1 MSAPLK
7 ADKERPFLNDPKLA
21 RIKEYMEKEKISITA
36 LKEMIDNP
44 NAPRP
49 KGKKKRTAKGKKVN
63 ASKDSGKSKIS
74 YAHLN
79 KVFNG
84 VMPLNLNL
92 IEKIAMAFKLNP
104 SYFYETAI
112 ENKQKAQSRKDAPL
126 MSEILDGIEETLR
139 FVENVNVDTLHKFF
153 FENPERPLIATG
165 HGGKYA
171 PAVYAA
177 LLYGTYQGLGRAVT
191 CYSCNSL
198 SDAVIRNSKILLVSK
213 GMANIDITYIA
224 NRCIELNPQNTC
236 AIRIKCE
243 DEEKKYKDL
252 VAKLERECK
261 DYSLK
266 FDIEVADNF
275 ISIRSIFFY
284 MSLLYKAFTG
294 DSDFV
299 SELELNKDPLANYS
313 YGSADGLMEVPTLD
327 KINRFTVLYGSYG
340 EPIAYNIESN
350 IVESGIGS
358 CMISDYKNY
367 THGRFMVE
375 GNYIK
380 SEYHPLTEAALI
392 CIVTPR
398 EAQIYEDLIAE
409 MPPHLPIITIRTDLI
424 TPLATIDLLYKANRF
439 VAYLGENFYHTN
451 PNYPTLF
458 NTSIDKRIPKNRVDF
473 KNDFKV
479 YGALDIETEK
489 AVIGKLCKELK
500 IEADN
505 LQDLFKI
512 RDSILEKEQWRTG
525 KAEVIWKKA
534 KPLSW
539 DDFSFREVH
548 EYDTEKQQCWS
559 FNSKND
565 VRDGIKLQLGNMA
578 NGFGITILGKAFPNT
593 EIPYQLA
600 IFNNEKDSVKLQ
612 EDIIDPSKGWLGN
625 GLKMKRTFIY
635 GREYKRFLRD
645 TEFENGKE
653 MWCFEWMKWITWEK
667 VRQNQ
672 EFKDI
677 LLSIPKD
684 AIIIEQAQKRPT
696 KDKPSMWGAWNEELK
711 RERNIVIRTTQ
722 IENGL
727 KKGSKATEVQDVLYA
742 VNNVGTWIG
751 ENSEGQIL
759 TMAKLA
765 LNEGIN
771 LPIDADML
779 NEAKINWFGKVL
791 QFTKDD
797 DGLVTVEAVVPKI
810 GKAPTK
816 GIIGAIVGDIQG
828 SIYEL
833 QEDKDKIKKDF
844 SKKDKV
850 LSTNKQLTYT
860 DDTVLTIAIAKWLLE
875 DKEHDKDTLIDLFR
889 LYGDSYQR
897 YKFSRKFRD
906 WIKSGSRKPLGDADD
921 GSAMR
926 VSPIGYYAK
935 NIKECLE
942 LARISAEVTHN
953 TEEGIRGAQ
962 AIAAAIFLNRY
973 GLSKKEIKQYIG
985 ELFPTYNLKRKL
997 DTIRPKYE
1005 QCFNCDNVI
1014 PETLMCF
1021 IEGKDYTETVN
1032 LAISLGGDTDT
1043 MASMAGAIAAVNKE
1057 VPGEA
1062 AQYAYEILPNEFRD
1076 ILDDFTKKFKK
1087 EPKSKL
1093 PQPSE
1098 LKELINVKPI
1108 EEEVFEAVEEPIDD
1122 EEELLMAESSSDV
1135 EMGIDTVE
1143 EQETAIPDPQ
1153 DAKQVADGEIIDKKK
1168 ITSQEVR
1175 KQAEPKKRGRKPKN
1189 QSILSEV
1196 ETPKAETATAVQET
1210 TSDIRVHGIIGA
1222 VIGDIVGST
1231 YEFRKT
1237 VDKEY
1242 ELYQEKCTYTDDT
1255 VLTVAIADALLHN
1268 RDFGEAIFEWANK
1281 FPHAGFGERF
1291 RKFKR
1296 GVKSVSND
1304 SIANG
1309 SGMRVSPIG
1318 FYAKSL
1324 DEALELAKQSAI
1336 PTHNTIEGI
1345 KGAQTI
1351 AAATYLAKQQTS
1363 KEEIKTYIE
1372 KEFGYNL
1379 HLTEEEIKAHV
1390 KKVNTEKKNEWAENT
1405 CPLAII
1411 AFLVT
1416 DDYESCIRKAIAYN
1430 CDNDTVG
1437 CMAGGIAAAYYGVP
1451 QDIVN
1456 GAANYI
1462 QQELIDIINEFDGI
1476 HLQIK
1481 ERITPKEFHRWG
1493 GILVYGTG
1501 ENKNNETEGYMAMK
1515 NFKATDKLEGIDHNA
1530 YGIPTVG
1537 RSLDE
1542 IKAAVDRF
1550 TEYAKANNDKTF
1562 LVSKVGCSKAGYT
1575 PSDIAPMF
1583 EQVKAMTNVYLPR
1596 EFREVLDPSEKE
1608 EEVEAVEDVTADM
1621 ELTELQKE
1629 SMKEMLS
1636 IKSGELLDNV
1646 LNK

>member
-1 MSAPLK
+1 MGAPKNENLERLSDK
-7 ADKERPFLNDPKLA
+7 RVDRIREVMNDRKMTIQKLADK
-21 RIKEYMEKEKISITA
+21 
-36 LKEMIDNP
+36 
-44 NAPRP
+44 
-49 KGKKKRTAKGKKVN
+49 
-63 ASKDSGKSKIS
+63 SGLS
-74 YAHLN
+74 YAHTNKILN
-79 KVFNG
+79 G
-84 VMPLNLNL
+84 RMPLKPNLL
-92 IEKIAMAFKLNP
+92 EKIAIKGLGLPLSF
-104 SYFYETAI
+104 FEEVTI
-112 ENKQKAQSRKDAPL
+112 ESNQKPKTSKKALL
-126 MSEILDGIEETLR
+126 MSEIVANAENILR
-139 FVENVNVDTLHKFF
+139 FVQDRVDVSGLKKFF
-153 FENPERPLIATG
+153 DTEPTRPLIATG
-165 HGGKYA
+165 HGGKFSQ
-171 PAVYAA
+171 AVYAA
-177 LLYGTYQGLGRAVT
+177 LLYSSNKGLGRAVT

-198 SDAVIRNSKILLVSK
+198 SDATIKNSKILLCSR
-213 GMANIDITYIA
+213 GMANIDIDYIA
-224 NRCIELNPQNTC
+224 KRCLRLNKDFTC
-236 AIRIKCE
+236 AMRINSDLE
-243 DEEKKYKDL
+243 EEKKYKDT
-252 VAKLERECK
+252 VEKLKGCRFSFLLDVK
-261 DYSLK
+261 
-266 FDIEVADNF
+266 DIELSENF
-275 ISIRSIFFY
+275 IGISSVFFY
-284 MSLLYKAFTG
+284 TSILYKAFCE
-294 DSDFV
+294 DNDFV
-299 SELELNKDPLANYS
+299 SKLELNKNPLENYTYAAAS
-313 YGSADGLMEVPTLD
+313 ELADVPSLSSI
-327 KINRFTVLYGSYG
+327 KHFTVLYGSYA

-350 IVESGIGS
+350 IVEAGIAS

-367 THGRFMVE
+367 THGRFMTE
-375 GNYIK
+375 GNYIRSK
-380 SEYHPLTEAALI
+380 EHPTTEAALI
-392 CIVTPR
+392 CLVTPR
-398 EAQIYEDLIAE
+398 EARIYEDLLAA
-409 MPPHLPIITIRTDLI
+409 MPPHLPIVTIRTDLI
-424 TPLATIDLLYKANRF
+424 TPLATVDLLYKANVF
-439 VAYLGENFYHTN
+439 VSYLGEHFFKTN
-451 PNYPTLF
+451 PNFPNNF
-458 NTSIDKRIPKNRVDF
+458 SKIDKRVPKNGVDF
-473 KNDFKV
+473 KPDFNIF
-479 YGALDIETEK
+479 GALDKGGEKAIIKKLCGDLKVKAETLSDLMEIKKSMLDTEKQRTEK
-489 AVIGKLCKELK
+489 ARK
-500 IEADN
+500 N
-505 LQDLFKI
+505 W
-512 RDSILEKEQWRTG
+512 EKN
-525 KAEVIWKKA
+525 

-539 DDFSFREVH
+539 DDFSFRTVH
-548 EYDTEKQQCWS
+548 EYDTSQVECWS
-559 FNSKND
+559 FNRKDD
-565 VRDGIKLQLGNMA
+565 VRDGINLKLGNMS
-578 NGFGITILGKAFPNT
+578 NGYGVKVLGIDFPNS
-593 EIPYQLA
+593 EVPYQLA
-600 IFNNEKDSVKLQ
+600 IFNNEKDSIKLQ
-612 EDIIDPSKGWLGN
+612 EEIVDPQNGWIGR
-625 GLKMKRTFIY
+625 GLQMKRKYIY
-635 GREYKRFLRD
+635 GREFKRFLRD
-645 TEFENGKE
+645 SEFENGKE
-653 MWCFEWMKWITWEK
+653 MWCFEWMKWIVWEK
-667 VRQNQ
+667 VRQNE
-672 EFKDI
+672 EFKNI
-677 LLSIPKD
+677 LLRIPKN
-684 AIIIEQAQKRPT
+684 AVIIEQAQHRPQ
-696 KDKPSMWGAWNEELK
+696 KDKPSIWGAWNEEIK
-711 RERNIVIRTTQ
+711 KERDILVTFSE
-722 IENGL
+722 IEHGL
-727 KKGSKATEVQDVLYA
+727 SKVEDTVPIESVPYQ
-742 VNNVGTWIG
+742 VNNVGTFVG
-751 ENSEGQIL
+751 ENSMGQIL
-759 TMAKLA
+759 TMAKWA

-791 QFTKDD
+791 QFTKHE

-828 SIYEL
+828 SVYEL

-844 SKKDKV
+844 SKKDKK
-850 LSTNKQLTYT
+850 LSINKQLSFT
-860 DDTVLTIAIAKWLLE
+860 DDTVLTIAVAKWLLA
-875 DKEHDKDTLIDLFR
+875 DKEHDKEKLIDLFKHF
-889 LYGDSYQR
+889 GGG
-897 YKFSRKFRD
+897 YKPLTFSDKFKAWVRSD
-906 WIKSGSRKPLGDADD
+906 SRKPFGDADD

-985 ELFPTYNLKRKL
+985 ELFPSYNLKRKI

-1062 AQYAYEILPNEFRD
+1062 AQYAYEILPNEFRS

-1098 LKELINVKPI
+1098 LKDLINVKPI

-1143 EQETAIPDPQ
+1143 EQETPIPDPQ

-1451 QDIVN
+1451 QDIFN

>member
-1 MSAPLK
+1 MAAPKKENLERLSDK
-7 ADKERPFLNDPKLA
+7 RVDRIREVMNDRKMTIQKLADK
-21 RIKEYMEKEKISITA
+21 
-36 LKEMIDNP
+36 
-44 NAPRP
+44 
-49 KGKKKRTAKGKKVN
+49 
-63 ASKDSGKSKIS
+63 SGLS
-74 YAHLN
+74 YAHTNKILN
-79 KVFNG
+79 G
-84 VMPLNLNL
+84 RMPLKPNLL
-92 IEKIAMAFKLNP
+92 EKIAMKGLGLPLSF
-104 SYFYETAI
+104 FEEVTI
-112 ENKQKAQSRKDAPL
+112 ENNQKPKTSKKALL
-126 MSEILDGIEETLR
+126 MSEIVANAENIFR
-139 FVENVNVDTLHKFF
+139 FVQDRVDVSGLKKFF
-153 FENPERPLIATG
+153 DTEPTRPLIATG
-165 HGGKYA
+165 HGGKFSQ
-171 PAVYAA
+171 AVYAA
-177 LLYGTYQGLGRAVT
+177 LLYSSNKGLGRAVT

-198 SDAVIRNSKILLVSK
+198 SDATIKNSKILLCSR
-213 GMANIDITYIA
+213 GMANIDIDYIA
-224 NRCIELNPQNTC
+224 KRCLKLNSDFTC
-236 AIRIKCE
+236 AMRINSDLE
-243 DEEKKYKDL
+243 EEKKYKDT
-252 VAKLERECK
+252 VDKLK
-261 DYSLK
+261 DCRFSFLLDVN
-266 FDIEVADNF
+266 DIELSENF
-275 ISIRSIFFY
+275 IGISSVFFY
-284 MSLLYKAFTG
+284 TSILYKAFS
-294 DSDFV
+294 DDADFV
-299 SELELNKDPLANYS
+299 SKLELNKNPLENYT
-313 YGSADGLMEVPTLD
+313 YKSADELATVPSLSNI
-327 KINRFTVLYGSYG
+327 KHFTVLYGSYA

-350 IVESGIGS
+350 IVESGIAS

-375 GNYIK
+375 GNYIRSK
-380 SEYHPLTEAALI
+380 EHPTTEAALI
-392 CIVTPR
+392 CLVTPR
-398 EAQIYEDLIAE
+398 EARIYEDLLAA
-409 MPPHLPIITIRTDLI
+409 MPPHLPIVTIRTDLI
-424 TPLATIDLLYKANRF
+424 TPLATVDLLYKANVF
-439 VAYLGENFYHTN
+439 VSYLGEHFFKTN
-451 PNYPTLF
+451 PNFPNNF
-458 NTSIDKRIPKNRVDF
+458 SKIDKRVPKNGVDF
-473 KNDFKV
+473 KPDFNIF
-479 YGALDIETEK
+479 GALDKGGEKAIIKKLCGDLKVKAETLSDLMEIKKSMLDTEKQRTEK
-489 AVIGKLCKELK
+489 ARK
-500 IEADN
+500 N
-505 LQDLFKI
+505 W
-512 RDSILEKEQWRTG
+512 EKN
-525 KAEVIWKKA
+525 

-539 DDFSFREVH
+539 DDFSFRTVH
-548 EYDTEKQQCWS
+548 EYDTSQVECWS
-559 FNSKND
+559 FNRKDD
-565 VRDGIKLQLGNMA
+565 VRDGINLKLGNMS
-578 NGFGITILGKAFPNT
+578 NGYGVKVLGIDFPNS
-593 EIPYQLA
+593 EVPYQLA
-600 IFNNEKDSVKLQ
+600 IFNNEKDSIKLQ
-612 EDIIDPSKGWLGN
+612 EEIVDPQNGWIGR
-625 GLKMKRTFIY
+625 GLQMKRKYIY
-635 GREYKRFLRD
+635 GREFKRFLRD
-645 TEFENGKE
+645 SEFENGKE
-653 MWCFEWMKWITWEK
+653 MWCFEWMKWVVWEK
-667 VRQNQ
+667 VRQNE
-672 EFKDI
+672 EFKNI
-677 LLSIPKD
+677 LLRIPKN
-684 AIIIEQAQKRPT
+684 AVIIEQAQHRPQ
-696 KDKPSMWGAWNEELK
+696 KDKPSMWGAWNEEIK
-711 RERNIVIRTTQ
+711 KERDILVTFSE
-722 IENGL
+722 IEHGL
-727 KKGSKATEVQDVLYA
+727 SKVEDTVPIESVPYQ
-742 VNNVGTWIG
+742 VNNVGTWAG
-751 ENSEGQIL
+751 ENSMGQIL

-791 QFTKDD
+791 QFIKHEN
-797 DGLVTVEAVVPKI
+797 GLVTVEAVVPKI
-810 GKAPTK
+810 GKAPTN

-828 SIYEL
+828 SVYEL

-844 SKKDKV
+844 SKKGKV

-906 WIKSGSRKPLGDADD
+906 WIKSGSRKPLGDVDD

-1021 IEGKDYTETVN
+1021 MEGKDYTETVN
-1032 LAISLGGDTDT
+1032 LAISLAGDTDT
-1043 MASMAGAIAAVNKE
+1043 MASMAGAIAAVSKE

-1062 AQYAYEILPNEFRD
+1062 AQYAYEILPNEFRS
-1076 ILDDFTKKFKK
+1076 ILDDFTKKYKK

-1098 LKELINVKPI
+1098 LKDLVNVKPI

-1135 EMGIDTVE
+1135 EMGNDTVE

-1189 QSILSEV
+1189 QSVLSEV
-1196 ETPKAETATAVQET
+1196 ETPKAETATEVQET

-1462 QQELIDIINEFDGI
+1462 QQELVDIINEFDGI

>member
-1 MSAPLK
+1 MGAPKNENLERLSDK
-7 ADKERPFLNDPKLA
+7 RVDRIREVMNDRKMTIQKLADK
-21 RIKEYMEKEKISITA
+21 
-36 LKEMIDNP
+36 
-44 NAPRP
+44 
-49 KGKKKRTAKGKKVN
+49 
-63 ASKDSGKSKIS
+63 SGLS
-74 YAHLN
+74 YAHTNKILN
-79 KVFNG
+79 G
-84 VMPLNLNL
+84 RMPLKPNLL
-92 IEKIAMAFKLNP
+92 EKIAIKGLGLPLSF
-104 SYFYETAI
+104 FEEVTI
-112 ENKQKAQSRKDAPL
+112 ESNQKPKTSKKALL
-126 MSEILDGIEETLR
+126 MSEIVANAENILR
-139 FVENVNVDTLHKFF
+139 FVQDRVDVSGLKKFF
-153 FENPERPLIATG
+153 DTEPTRPLIATG
-165 HGGKYA
+165 HGGKFSQ
-171 PAVYAA
+171 AVYAA
-177 LLYGTYQGLGRAVT
+177 LLYSSNKGLGRAVT

-198 SDAVIRNSKILLVSK
+198 SDATIKNSKILLCSR
-213 GMANIDITYIA
+213 GMANIDIDYIA
-224 NRCIELNPQNTC
+224 KRCLRLNKDFTC
-236 AIRIKCE
+236 AMRINSDLE
-243 DEEKKYKDL
+243 EEKKYKDT
-252 VAKLERECK
+252 VEKLKGCRFSFLLDVK
-261 DYSLK
+261 
-266 FDIEVADNF
+266 DIELSENF
-275 ISIRSIFFY
+275 IGISSVFFY
-284 MSLLYKAFTG
+284 TSILYKAFCE
-294 DSDFV
+294 DNDFV
-299 SELELNKDPLANYS
+299 SKLELNKNPLENYTYAAAS
-313 YGSADGLMEVPTLD
+313 ELADVPSLSSI
-327 KINRFTVLYGSYG
+327 KHFTVLYGSYA

-350 IVESGIGS
+350 IVEAGIAS

-367 THGRFMVE
+367 THGRFMTE
-375 GNYIK
+375 GNYIRSK
-380 SEYHPLTEAALI
+380 EHPTTEAALI
-392 CIVTPR
+392 CLVTPR
-398 EAQIYEDLIAE
+398 EARIYEDLLAA
-409 MPPHLPIITIRTDLI
+409 MPPHLPIVTIRTDLI
-424 TPLATIDLLYKANRF
+424 TPLATVDLLYKANVF
-439 VAYLGENFYHTN
+439 VSYLGEHFFKTN
-451 PNYPTLF
+451 PNFPNNF
-458 NTSIDKRIPKNRVDF
+458 SKIDKRVPKNGVDF
-473 KNDFKV
+473 KPDFNIF
-479 YGALDIETEK
+479 GALDKGGEKAIIKKLCGDLKVKAETLSDLMEIKKSMLDTEKQRTEK
-489 AVIGKLCKELK
+489 ARK
-500 IEADN
+500 N
-505 LQDLFKI
+505 W
-512 RDSILEKEQWRTG
+512 EKN
-525 KAEVIWKKA
+525 

-539 DDFSFREVH
+539 DDFSFRTVH
-548 EYDTEKQQCWS
+548 EYDTSQVECWS
-559 FNSKND
+559 FNRKDD
-565 VRDGIKLQLGNMA
+565 VRDGINLKLGNMS
-578 NGFGITILGKAFPNT
+578 NGYGVKVLGIDFPNS
-593 EIPYQLA
+593 EVPYQLA
-600 IFNNEKDSVKLQ
+600 IFNNEKDSIKLQ
-612 EDIIDPSKGWLGN
+612 EEIVDPQNGWIGR
-625 GLKMKRTFIY
+625 GLQMKRKYIY
-635 GREYKRFLRD
+635 GREFKRFLRD
-645 TEFENGKE
+645 SEFENGKE
-653 MWCFEWMKWITWEK
+653 MWCFEWMKWVVWEK
-667 VRQNQ
+667 VRQNE
-672 EFKDI
+672 EFKNI
-677 LLSIPKD
+677 LLRIPKN
-684 AIIIEQAQKRPT
+684 AVIIEQAQHRPQ
-696 KDKPSMWGAWNEELK
+696 KDKPSIWGAWNEEIK
-711 RERNIVIRTTQ
+711 KERDILVTFSE
-722 IENGL
+722 IEHGL
-727 KKGSKATEVQDVLYA
+727 SKVEDTVPIESVPYQ
-742 VNNVGTWIG
+742 VNNVGTFVG
-751 ENSEGQIL
+751 ENSMGQIL

-791 QFTKDD
+791 HFTKHE
-797 DGLVTVEAVVPKI
+797 DGLVTVEGVVPKI

-828 SIYEL
+828 SVYEL
-833 QEDKDKIKKDF
+833 QENKDKIKKDF
-844 SKKDKV
+844 SKKDKK
-850 LSTNKQLTYT
+850 LSINKQLSFT
-860 DDTVLTIAIAKWLLE
+860 DDTVLTIAVAKWLLE
-875 DKEHDKDTLIDLFR
+875 DKEHDKEKLIDLFKHF
-889 LYGDSYQR
+889 GGG
-897 YKFSRKFRD
+897 YKPLTFSDKFKAWVRSD
-906 WIKSGSRKPLGDADD
+906 SRKPLGDADD

-985 ELFPTYNLKRKL
+985 ELFPSYNLKRKI

-1062 AQYAYEILPNEFRD
+1062 AQYAYEILPNEFRS

-1098 LKELINVKPI
+1098 LKDLINVKPI

-1143 EQETAIPDPQ
+1143 EQETPIPDPQ

-1451 QDIVN
+1451 QDIFN